1 MPSALKILQVD
12 DEEDILVISKLA
24 LERYG
29 GYAVTTCASSRE
41 ALTVAAQVQPDLILL
56 DLMMPGLDGHALSN
70 AFTQDAALREVPIVF
85 VTATIAPELR
95 KALLDSGAAGMI
107 LKPYTPRELVAQV
120 GAIAQAHP
128 RLRSLAAV

>member
-1 MPSALKILQVD
+1 MSSALKILQVD

-29 GYAVTTCASSRE
+29 GYAVTTCSSSSE
-41 ALTVAAQVQPDLILL
+41 ALNVAAQVQPDLILL

-70 AFTQDAALREVPIVF
+70 VFAQHAALRDVPIVF

-107 LKPYTPRELVAQV
+107 LKPYAPRELVAQV

-128 RLRSLAAV
+128 RLRTLATA